1 MDLEIA
7 DHGAVI
13 TGASRGIGRA
23 IARRLA
29 SEGVRTLLVARS
41 EQALAEVGRE
51 CGERAAI
58 LALDVTAEGAAAQV
72 AAAAQDQIGQVDILI
87 NNAGVS
93 ADRPLETLAA
103 EDYQAQW
110 EIHVLAP
117 LRLMQTFAPAMAE
130 RGWGRIVNV
139 ASIAGR
145 RPTPTNVAYSVA
157 KSAELMLTR
166 AFADHYA
173 ARGVGVNAVNPGP
186 VENEMWTSAG
196 GMADQVAARRG
207 ITREEVLAEVGAS
220 TPRGQSAT
228 SDEIAAVVAL
238 LCSPLAANVIG
249 AGWQNDGGLVPFI

>member
-7 DHGAVI
+7 DHGAVV

-23 IARRLA
+23 IALRLA
-29 SEGVRTLLVARS
+29 GEGVRLLLVARS
-41 EQALAEVGRE
+41 AEGLAEVAQA
-51 CGERAAI
+51 CGGAAAT
-58 LALDVTAEGAAAQV
+58 LALDVTAAGAAEQV
-72 AAAAQDQIGQVDILI
+72 AEAARDQIGQVDILI

-93 ADRPLETLAA
+93 TDRPLDTLTP

-117 LRLMQTFAPAMAE
+117 LRLMQTFAPGMAE

-145 RPTPTNVAYSVA
+145 RPTPTNVSYSVA
-157 KSAELMLTR
+157 KAAELMLTR

-173 ARGVGVNAVNPGP
+173 ANGVCVNAVNPGP
-186 VENEMWTSAG
+186 VENEMWTTPG

-207 ITREEVLAEVGAS
+207 ITREEVLVELGTS
-220 TPRGQSAT
+220 TPRRQSAT
-228 SDEIAAVVAL
+228 SDEIAAAVAF
-238 LCSPLAANVIG
+238 LCSPLAANVVG